1 MICQPGYKLFL
12 LSTIRI
18 TYFTSVHNGGYNSY
32 NIKPEQNS
40 ESTTNLNQ
48 EEKMGNQNFNTL
60 AIRAGY
66 DPSQHF
72 NSVNPP
78 IYQTAGFDLL
88 DIDRTRRLWT
98 GTEPGGI
105 YSRVGN
111 PTGGILEA
119 RFAALEGGKAAVAL
133 SSGMAAISYTLL
145 ALGENGG
152 NIIAA
157 SSLYGAAQLA
167 LGSFYKKFGI
177 ETRFVKNRDDVKEYE
192 ALIDD
197 NTRAIYLETISNP
210 NIELY
215 DIDAIAEAAHKYGIP
230 VVVDNTVATPYLYK
244 PFEHGADISVY
255 SATKEINGHGNTIAG
270 IVVEKGDFHYDE
282 KRFPHFYQKEWK
294 MRDLN
299 DTPRSANEFIPG
311 APLIAILKI
320 FYTEF
325 FGGALGS
332 FESFLTL
339 QGLATLPL
347 RLDRKIETTKKL
359 VSYLEN
365 NEHVEWVRYPY
376 AKGSKY
382 KDLAEKSFPK
392 GPGALFS
399 FGFKGS
405 RDQLGTFIKSLNNI
419 SYHVN
424 IGDVRTLITN
434 SQENTHSELPP
445 EIQELAGIDKNLLRI
460 SVGLED
466 ADDLIADIEQAFEK
480 AFR

>member
-1 MICQPGYKLFL
+1 MA
-12 LSTIRI
+12 
-18 TYFTSVHNGGYNSY
+18 
-32 NIKPEQNS
+32 
-40 ESTTNLNQ
+40 NQ
-48 EEKMGNQNFNTL
+48 DFSTL

-66 DPSQHF
+66 DPSKHF
-72 NSVNPP
+72 YSVNPP
-78 IYQTAGFDLL
+78 IYQTAGFDLV

-98 GTEPGGI
+98 GTEGGGI
-105 YSRVGN
+105 YTRVGN
-111 PTGGILEA
+111 PTGGVLED
-119 RFAALEGGKAAVAL
+119 RFTQLEGGKAAVAV

-152 NIIAA
+152 NIVSS

-167 LGSFYKKFGI
+167 LGSFYKNFGI
-177 ETRFVKNRDDVKEYE
+177 ETRFVKNRDDVAEYE
-192 ALIDD
+192 SLIDE
-197 NTRAIYLETISNP
+197 NTRAIYLESISNP

-215 DIDAIAEAAHKYGIP
+215 DIDAIAKVAHKYGIP

-244 PFEHGADISVY
+244 PFEHGADITVY

-282 KRFPHFYQKEWK
+282 KRFEHFYRKEWK
-294 MRDLN
+294 MRDLQDN
-299 DTPRSANEFIPG
+299 PRSPIEFIPG
-311 APLIAILKI
+311 APLIATLKI
-320 FYTEF
+320 FFTEF

-347 RLDRKIETTKKL
+347 RLDRKLETTKKL
-359 VSYLEN
+359 IEYLEN
-365 NEHVEWVRYPY
+365 NPHVEWVRHPY
-376 AKGSKY
+376 AKGSRY
-382 KDLAEKSFPK
+382 RELADRDFPK

-399 FGFKGS
+399 FGFGGDREK
-405 RDQLGTFIKSLNNI
+405 LGKFIKSLNNV

-434 SQENTHSELPP
+434 SQENTHSELPGD
-445 EIQELAGIDKNLLRI
+445 IQELAGIDKNLLRV

-466 ADDLIADIEQAFEK
+466 ADDLIADFEQAFKK
-480 AFR
+480 AFEE